1 MHPSQKGSRPLKKV
15 LPAFDP
21 DLKYGDLGVQEG
33 MEAVVRYSRMISP
46 ETSDSEAREIE
57 EDLLAYCEQD
67 TWAMVVIHKSL
78 TELL

>member
-1 MHPSQKGSRPLKKV
+1 MKKV

-21 DLKYGDLGVQEG
+21 DLKYGDLGAQEG

-67 TWAMVVIHKSL
+67 TWAMAVIHRSL